1 MKEDIALRLQKLRN
15 DMETESLHAFIF
27 PTSDPHNGEYTPAR
41 WKGRE
46 WITGFTGSAG
56 IAVVTR
62 HEAALWTDSRYFIAA
77 KAQLEGTEW
86 QLMKEGVAGTPT
98 IIKWLG
104 RKLALERSPQV
115 GVDGNV
121 MMTSEVEKL
130 RAGLRQEGGITLRTN
145 HDPLARIWK
154 ERPQLPL
161 AKVVTHPLEYAGE
174 ATHDKLARIRQ
185 WLEGQHCCGI
195 FVSALD
201 DIAWTLNLRGYDVH
215 CTPVFVAFLLI
226 TRDKATLFI
235 DKAKLTDSVRQYLR
249 GEGVAV
255 SDYADV
261 ARSLSRY
268 SEYNI
273 AMDPDATCYTLFRA
287 VRCRE
292 LLRLTS
298 PIPAMKAVKNRI
310 EREGFRRAME
320 RDGVAMV
327 RFLRWLHGA
336 VAAGGQT
343 ELTVAQRLLEFR
355 KEQDKF
361 CDLSFD
367 TISAYKEH
375 GAIVHYE
382 PTKESDKALETN
394 GLLLI
399 DSGAQYVDGTT
410 DITRTVALGSVTD
423 EERHVYTL
431 VLKGHLQLEMCKF
444 PEGAA
449 GTQIDAIARLA
460 MWREG
465 MNYLHGTGH
474 GVGSFLS
481 VHEGPQQI
489 RMEWKPAGLYPG
501 MTVTDEPGLYVEDH
515 FGVRTENTLLVVP
528 YKTTAFGTFVG
539 FEPLTLCPIDKTPID
554 RSMLTDEEIA
564 ALNDYHAMVRDRLLP
579 LLNDEDDKTWLIDQT
594 SPL

>member
-1 MKEDIALRLQKLRN
+1 MKENIALRLQKLRN

-41 WKGRE
+41 WKARE

-62 HEAALWTDSRYFIAA
+62 REAALWTDSRYFIAA

-86 QLMKEGVAGTPT
+86 QLMREGMAGTPT

-104 RKLALERSPQV
+104 RKLALDRSPQV

-121 MMTSEVEKL
+121 MMASEVEKL

-145 HDPLARIWK
+145 HDPLSRIWK

-161 AKVVTHPLEYAGE
+161 AKVVTQPLEYAGE
-174 ATHDKLARIRQ
+174 AAHDKLARIRQ
-185 WLEGQHCCGI
+185 WLELNHCRGI

-215 CTPVFVAFLLI
+215 CTPVFVAFLLV

-249 GEGVAV
+249 GEGVGID
-255 SDYADV
+255 DYADV

-268 SEYNI
+268 NEYNI
-273 AMDPDATCYTLFRA
+273 AMDPDATCYSLFRA

-298 PIPAMKAVKNRI
+298 PIPAMKAVKNNA

-327 RFLRWLHGA
+327 RFLRWLHRS

-343 ELTVAQRLLEFR
+343 ELSVSDKLLQLR

-361 CDLSFD
+361 CGLSFD

-382 PTKESDKALETN
+382 PTKESDKALAPS

-410 DITRTVALGSVTD
+410 DITRTIALGSVTD
-423 EERHVYTL
+423 EERHAYTL

-444 PEGAA
+444 PEGAS
-449 GTQIDAIARLA
+449 GTQLDAIARMA

-481 VHEGPQQI
+481 VHEGPHQI
-489 RMEWKPAGLYPG
+489 RMEWKPAGLFPG
-501 MTVTDEPGLYVEDH
+501 MTVTDEPGLYVEGR

-528 YKTTAFGTFVG
+528 YKTTQFGTFVG
-539 FEPLTLCPIDKTPID
+539 FEPLTLCPIDKAPID
-554 RSMLTDEEIA
+554 RSMLTGEEIA
-564 ALNDYHAMVRDRLLP
+564 ALNDYHSMVRDRLLP
-579 LLNDEDDKTWLIDQT
+579 LLNDEDDKAWLEDAT